1 MRYMFEMTLHKVA
14 LKTPYEQFQVK
25 VVLMKQAKR
34 VETTTNPMMG
44 KDNPIGDFKDEKL
57 PLISTI
63 HREKATKKFKDRK
76 GNMII
81 QITMNEKV
89 KSVGV
94 VTLNLVDFIDQAN
107 APTKNGS
114 RQQMKLD
121 KCPDPK
127 AYVEFT
133 VRSVLISANAT
144 GAETI
149 SLGSDGFDGPDSEFN
164 FGDIDKE
171 SINKERSSRVMA
183 RRNRGQSSTAA
194 ARSEVIS

>member
-1 MRYMFEMTLHKVA
+1 MFEMTLHKVVIH
-14 LKTPYEQFQVK
+14 TPYEKFNVK

-34 VETTTNPMMG
+34 VESTSNPVCSG
-44 KDNPIGDFKDEKL
+44 ANPVADFKDEKL
-57 PLISTI
+57 PMISTI
-63 HREKATKKFKDRK
+63 QREKATKKFKDRK

-81 QITMNEKV
+81 QIIKDDKT

-94 VTLNLVDFIDQAN
+94 LQLNLIDFIDQAN

-114 RQQMKLD
+114 RQSMKLE

-133 VRSVLISANAT
+133 VRSVLLTANHT

-149 SLGSDGFDGPDSEFN
+149 SLGSDGMNSESPASKKISKLFPMVQ
-164 FGDIDKE
+164 GDDK
-171 SINKERSSRVMA
+171 
-183 RRNRGQSSTAA
+183 RGSLKTTNLVTTPKQIL
-194 ARSEVIS
+194 RIF

>member
-1 MRYMFEMTLHKVA
+1 MFEMTLHKVVIH
-14 LKTPYEQFQVK
+14 TPYEKFNVK

-34 VETTTNPMMG
+34 VETTSNPVCG
-44 KDNPIGDFKDEKL
+44 KANPVADFADEKL
-57 PLISTI
+57 PMISTI
-63 HREKATKKFKDRK
+63 QREKATKKFKDRK

-81 QITMNEKV
+81 QIMMNDKT

-94 VTLNLVDFIDQAN
+94 LQLNLIDFIDQAN

-114 RQQMKLD
+114 RQSMKLE

-133 VRSVLISANAT
+133 VRSVLLTANHT

-149 SLGSDGFDGPDSEFN
+149 SMGSDGMNSDPDSEFD
-164 FGDIDKE
+164 FGDMDRDDDRK
-171 SINKERSSRVMA
+171 KRVMNK
-183 RRNRGQSSTAA
+183 RNREQSKTAA
-194 ARSEVIS
+194 ARSEIIVKL